1 MAGAG
6 RQGQP
11 QLRPT
16 NGICLAF
23 CLVTMVGLA
32 LPFAHPPAEN
42 TGSLF
47 SLAEYLLTVSAG
59 TTLLLG
65 PGLALRALRPSARV
79 PLGFLFLPGFLIL
92 VFTGAVCWATAT
104 VIRPEVTTAVVCG
117 PVTAALAVLALRR
130 DLATLLSREEALAL
144 GVCGLVLL
152 ICLAKAAWSLGPV
165 GELYAGTVSRTL
177 EVGALSDSRISFA
190 VVQLIAH
197 GNPPYGAIGKSY
209 FAPYTFASRGPLAA
223 LAAAPI
229 VFQSGARPP
238 LSLPNQAWVVFDPQ
252 GFAAYRVIM
261 ELLALT
267 SFLAAFTVVR
277 RCAGARIALFVVI
290 LLASTP
296 FLVHEVYF
304 TWPKLL
310 SATFV
315 LLGADLV
322 LRRRPLWAGA
332 ALGVGYLCHPEAL
345 FAIPALFLLWA
356 WTYRAEP
363 ARGSSWRPVLSGWA
377 AMAVGIGLAL
387 GAWSVVNL
395 GHPSQVSMFA
405 QYLVEAGHLGMAH
418 SVGDW
423 LRDRAVSVANT
434 LVPLVLLGTDS
445 RDITIN
451 VVGGSSPPVVLF
463 FAQYGTTLPFGIGIL
478 FYPVLLAGLVRA
490 GRHELAILLAVVVAP
505 FAIFAVYWGSF
516 PTGLIRDGLQAWV
529 IGTVMICGWS
539 WSRDGTPKWSQS
551 WWFRGVLASR
561 SVEVLLMLLLPTI
574 LTEHALVTL
583 RFAHTDL
590 LALLIMLAG
599 CSALAWVS
607 WRAPHLLILESG
619 P

>member
-1 MAGAG
+1 
-6 RQGQP
+6 
-11 QLRPT
+11 
-16 NGICLAF
+16 
-23 CLVTMVGLA
+23 
-32 LPFAHPPAEN
+32 
-42 TGSLF
+42 
-47 SLAEYLLTVSAG
+47 
-59 TTLLLG
+59 
-65 PGLALRALRPSARV
+65 
-79 PLGFLFLPGFLIL
+79 
-92 VFTGAVCWATAT
+92 
-104 VIRPEVTTAVVCG
+104 
-117 PVTAALAVLALRR
+117 
-130 DLATLLSREEALAL
+130 
-144 GVCGLVLL
+144 
-152 ICLAKAAWSLGPV
+152 
-165 GELYAGTVSRTL
+165 
-177 EVGALSDSRISFA
+177 
-190 VVQLIAH
+190 
-197 GNPPYGAIGKSY
+197 
-209 FAPYTFASRGPLAA
+209 
-223 LAAAPI
+223 
-229 VFQSGARPP
+229 
-238 LSLPNQAWVVFDPQ
+238 VFDPQ